1 MKNVRPPRWIQYLL
15 QKFCDQSFLEEIEGD
30 LEELYYQNVDE
41 KGIIRANWLYF
52 FDALPHFN
60 PYFLRRIKF
69 SDSNNFLSTMAM
81 LKNYLLIYV
90 RNLIRQKTQSFINI
104 FGLALGLTAFG
115 LIFIWVNHEL
125 SFDAFHTKKD
135 RIYRING
142 TVKTETEIFQ
152 HAVTSLP
159 LGPQLMSDF
168 PEVEKI
174 VRFGF
179 NDALLKKET
188 TVLTED
194 KLMFTDSSYF
204 EVFDFNLKEG
214 DINTA
219 LSKPYQIVLSE
230 SMARRYF
237 GSKNP
242 IGETLTIYLYDPG
255 QNGAEY
261 LITGVME
268 DCPENTQLQYEAIG
282 SFSTIESAHPN
293 LLTEEGWYWN
303 RYYTYLLLNEES
315 KAGDLQEKFPDF
327 IVKYMSSEMDLYNI
341 FYEFDLQP
349 LETLYLDSHMRY
361 QLKTGSLQNLKVFTL
376 IGCMLLL
383 LAIINYV
390 NLSTAVSLKK
400 ERLSGIR
407 KVLGAKHTHLIIQHF
422 TESILT
428 ALIALFIAI
437 CFMDLIKPIFYM
449 VSGKQDIPFYTIE
462 TLSILIGTSL
472 ISGLLAGIYPA
483 ITFSRVNPLNNLKK
497 ATSKLRGKF
506 FRRVLVTVQ
515 FIITFFLIVGVF
527 VINQQYTFISEKD
540 LGIDKENI
548 LVIKTNGDRNIIEKF
563 EVFKNSL
570 DEKEGII
577 SVTGARTVPV
587 GGLSNSLLT
596 SVSGD
601 GNKINSTMN
610 RVRMDANYLKTY
622 GIELIAGRNLNN
634 SPSDTSSFL
643 LNEAAVTSLGWESI
657 EDAIGK
663 QVEQDGIKGE
673 VIGVVKNFHYN
684 SLEHPLEPVSMYH
697 NHGNISSISI
707 RFKGD
712 YKQTLLEIEQIWD
725 NMFPEAY
732 FDYYFFDD
740 AVENQYQSVKR
751 FTTLFHAFSIL
762 CLVIALMG
770 LYGLLS
776 FITEQRQKEIGIR
789 KILGAPIKAI
799 IWLISAE
806 FTVLIALAMLIATP
820 VGWIVMEQWL
830 YRFSYRISLDIWI
843 FLGAGLFV
851 ITVALFTGLT
861 QVIRSTRVNPVTSL
875 KQE

>member
-1 MKNVRPPRWIQYLL
+1 MKKVRPPLWIQHLL
-15 QKFCDQSFLEEIEGD
+15 QTFCDQSFLEEIEGD
-30 LEELYYQNVDE
+30 LEELYYHNVE
-41 KGIIRANWLYF
+41 AKGKIRANWLYF
-52 FDALPHFN
+52 FDALPHFS

-69 SDSNNFLSTMAM
+69 SESNNFLSNMAM
-81 LKNYLLIYV
+81 LKNYFLIYF
-90 RNLIRQKTQSFINI
+90 RNLLRQKKQSFINI

-125 SFDAFHTKKD
+125 SYDAFHTKKD

-142 TVKTETEIFQ
+142 TVKTETETIQ

-159 LGPQLMSDF
+159 LGPQLMFDF
-168 PEVEKI
+168 PEVENI
-174 VRFGF
+174 VRFDF
-179 NDALLKKET
+179 NDAVVKKET

-194 KLMFTDSSYF
+194 KLMFTDPSYF

-261 LITGVME
+261 LITGIME

-282 SFSTIESAHPN
+282 SFSTIEAAHPN
-293 LLTEEGWYWN
+293 FLSDEGWYWN
-303 RYYTYLLLNEES
+303 EYYTYLLLKEDINT
-315 KAGDLQEKFPDF
+315 KNLQEKFPDF
-327 IVKYMSSEMDLYNI
+327 IEKYMSAEMNQFNI
-341 FYEFDLQP
+341 AYEFNLQP
-349 LETLYLDSHMRY
+349 LKTLYLESNLRY
-361 QLKTGSLQNLKVFTL
+361 QLKTGSLQNLKIFTL
-376 IGCMLLL
+376 IGFMLLL

-390 NLSTAVSLKK
+390 NLSTAVSIKK

-407 KVLGAKHTHLIIQHF
+407 KVLGAKYTHLIIQHF
-422 TESILT
+422 IESILT
-428 ALIALFIAI
+428 ALIAFFIAL
-437 CFMDLIKPIFYM
+437 CSMELIKPIFYL
-449 VSGKQDIPFYTIE
+449 VSEKQNIPFYTTE
-462 TLSILIGTSL
+462 TLSILIGASL
-472 ISGLLAGIYPA
+472 VSGLLAGIYPA

-497 ATSKLRGKF
+497 TTSKLKGKY

-527 VINQQYTFISEKD
+527 VINKQYTYIIEKD

-548 LVIKTNGDRNIIEKF
+548 LVIKTNGDRNVIEKF
-563 EVFKNSL
+563 EVFKNAL
-570 DEKEGII
+570 NEKGAII
-577 SVTGARTVPV
+577 SVSGARTVPV
-587 GGLSNSLLT
+587 GDLGNSLLT
-596 SVSGD
+596 SVD
-601 GNKINSTMN
+601 GNGKKTNAPVNII
-610 RVRMDANYLKTY
+610 RMDANYLKTY
-622 GIELIAGRNLNN
+622 GMELIEGRNLNN

-643 LNEAAVTSLGWESI
+643 LNEAAVTTLGWKSI
-657 EDAIGK
+657 KDAIGK
-663 QVEQDGIKGE
+663 PIEQDDIKGQ

-684 SLEHPLEPVSMYH
+684 SLEHPLEPVSMYY
-697 NHGNISSISI
+697 NQGSISSISI

-712 YKQTLLEIEQIWD
+712 YRQTLLEIEQIWD
-725 NMFPEAY
+725 SMFTEAY
-732 FDYYFFDD
+732 FDYFFFDD
-740 AVENQYQSVKR
+740 AVENQYNSVKR
-751 FTTLFHAFSIL
+751 FTTLFHTFSIL

-789 KILGAPIKAI
+789 KILGAPMRAI

-806 FTVLIALAMLIATP
+806 FTGLIAVAMFIAIP
-820 VGWIVMEQWL
+820 IGWIVMEQWL
-830 YRFSYRISLDIWI
+830 YRFSYRITLDIWI

-851 ITVALFTGLT
+851 ITVALITGLT
-861 QVIRSTRVNPVTSL
+861 QVIRSTRINPVTSL